1 MSQNIRQAD
10 DILFHSVKSER
21 KQVSEIVRKHF
32 LGIHMRLC
40 AQSLHHAPYIC
51 AVHRLSVRV
60 TNTGPVVSLFFLQN
74 CSKSPRSSLGR
85 MITRIFPLLDIC
97 TCPVCSASTVT
108 KRCSLT
114 RMPVLQI
121 VIVKEAKVFHC
132 GVTLPLLPILSYSWR
147 VKSFSGLRKLL
158 RCSLNNLTRH
168 CASPI

>member
-21 KQVSEIVRKHF
+21 KQVSEIVRF
-32 LGIHMRLC
+32 I
-40 AQSLHHAPYIC
+40 AFP
-51 AVHRLSVRV
+51 VRV

-121 VIVKEAKVFHC
+121 VCKRSESLSLRCDFAAF
-132 GVTLPLLPILSYSWR
+132 TNLSYSWR

>member
-32 LGIHMRLC
+32 LGVHMRLC

-51 AVHRLSVRV
+51 AVHRLSRA
-60 TNTGPVVSLFFLQN
+60 GDKYRPGGKSLFLQN

-121 VIVKEAKVFHC
+121 VCKRSESLSLRCDFAAF
-132 GVTLPLLPILSYSWR
+132 TNLSYSWR

>member
-32 LGIHMRLC
+32 LGVHMRLC

-51 AVHRLSVRV
+51 AVHRLSRA
-60 TNTGPVVSLFFLQN
+60 GDKYRPGGKSLFFTKLQQ
-74 CSKSPRSSLGR
+74 KP
-85 MITRIFPLLDIC
+85 TQFPWLDIC

-121 VIVKEAKVFHC
+121 VCKRSESLSLRCDFAAF
-132 GVTLPLLPILSYSWR
+132 TNLSYSWR